1 MISGSRAVTRLL
13 ISFLAVGLLATPTA
27 LAPAPAQAGT
37 GLSWRD
43 LQTGSDAQFRGLAPV
58 SRHVA
63 WVSGTEG
70 TVLRTVDGG
79 RHWKDVSPGGD
90 TGDLE
95 FRDIEAWDEQHAVIL
110 SIGTG
115 GDSRI
120 YRTDNGGRTWKQGFR
135 NHSKTAFYDC
145 LGFWDQRHGLAM
157 SDPVHGKFRIL
168 YTNNGGRSW
177 QKRAAAGMPP
187 ALDGE
192 FGFAASGTCLVTA
205 GASDA
210 WIASGGTPPRGLHN
224 RGPGDTRAGTRP
236 PPLPREA

>member
-1 MISGSRAVTRLL
+1 MISGSHQQRGALVRLTIAAL
-13 ISFLAVGLLATPTA
+13 VASLAALTPGTA
-27 LAPAPAQAGT
+27 SAGT

-43 LQTGSDAQFRGLAPV
+43 VPTGSDAQFRGLAPV
-58 SRHVA
+58 TSPVA

-70 TVLRTVDGG
+70 TVLRAGDGG
-79 RHWKDVSPGGD
+79 RHWRDVSPGGD

-95 FRDIEAWDEQHAVIL
+95 FRDIEAWDATHAVIM

-145 LGFWDQRHGLAM
+145 LGFWDDRHGLAM

-168 YTNNGGRSW
+168 
-177 QKRAAAGMPP
+177 
-187 ALDGE
+187 
-192 FGFAASGTCLVTA
+192 
-205 GASDA
+205 
-210 WIASGGTPPRGLHN
+210 
-224 RGPGDTRAGTRP
+224 
-236 PPLPREA
+236 